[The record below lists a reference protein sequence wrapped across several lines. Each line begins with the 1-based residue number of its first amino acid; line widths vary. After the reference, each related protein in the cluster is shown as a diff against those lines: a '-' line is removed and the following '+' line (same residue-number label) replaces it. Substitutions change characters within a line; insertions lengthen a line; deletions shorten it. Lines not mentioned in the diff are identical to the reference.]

1 MYAVI
6 KTGGKQYRV
15 TPGEQLQVEKI
26 SGEVGDAVTFDQ
38 VLLTSD
44 GEAVQVGRP
53 FVENAKVVGRIARHD
68 KGRKIV
74 VFKYKRRK
82 NYRRKRG
89 HRQPFTLI
97 QIENIEA

>member
-1 MYAVI
+1 
-6 KTGGKQYRV
+6 
-15 TPGEQLQVEKI
+15 
-26 SGEVGDAVTFDQ
+26 VTFDQ

-44 GEAVQVGRP
+44 GEAVQIGRP
-53 FVENAKVVGRIARHD
+53 FVENAKVVARITRHG

-89 HRQPFTLI
+89 HRQLFTLI
-97 QIENIEA
+97 KIENIEA

>member
-6 KTGGKQYRV
+6 KTGGKQYGV
-15 TPGEQLQVEKI
+15 TPGEQLRVEKI

-44 GEAVQVGRP
+44 GGAVQVGRP
-53 FVENAKVVGRIARHD
+53 FIENAKVVARIARHD

-97 QIENIEA
+97 RIENILA

>member
-6 KTGGKQYRV
+6 KTGGKQYCV

-26 SGEVGDAVTFDQ
+26 PGEVGDAVTFDQ
-38 VLLTSD
+38 VMLTSD
-44 GEAVQVGRP
+44 GDAVQIGRP
-53 FVENAKVVGRIARHD
+53 FVENAKVMARIARHG

-89 HRQPFTLI
+89 HRQLFTLI
-97 QIENIEA
+97 KIENIES

>member
-1 MYAVI
+1 M
-6 KTGGKQYRV
+6 
-15 TPGEQLQVEKI
+15 
-26 SGEVGDAVTFDQ
+26 TFDQ

-44 GEAVQVGRP
+44 GEAVQIGRP
-53 FVENAKVVGRIARHD
+53 FIENAKVVARIARHG

-89 HRQPFTLI
+89 HRQLFTLI
-97 QIENIEA
+97 KVENIEA

>member
-6 KTGGKQYRV
+6 KTGGKQYCV

-38 VLLTSD
+38 VMLTSD
-44 GEAVQVGRP
+44 GEAVQIGRP
-53 FVENAKVVGRIARHD
+53 FIENAKVVARIARHG

-89 HRQPFTLI
+89 HRQLFTLI
-97 QIENIEA
+97 KIEDIEA

>member
-6 KTGGKQYRV
+6 KTGGKQYCV

-26 SGEVGDAVTFDQ
+26 AGEVGDAVTFDQ

-44 GEAVQVGRP
+44 GEAVQVGKP
-53 FVENAKVVGRIARHD
+53 FIENAKVVAKIARHG

-97 QIENIEA
+97 KIENIEA

>member
-6 KTGGKQYRV
+6 KTGGKQYCV

-26 SGEVGDAVTFDQ
+26 PGEVGDAVTFDQ
-38 VLLTSD
+38 VLLTSEGD
-44 GEAVQVGRP
+44 AVQVGRP
-53 FVENAKVVGRIARHD
+53 FIENAKVVARIARHG

-97 QIENIEA
+97 RIENIEA

>member
-6 KTGGKQYRV
+6 KTGGKQYCV

-26 SGEVGDAVTFDQ
+26 PGEVGDAVTFDQ

-53 FVENAKVVGRIARHD
+53 FIENAKVVAKIARHG

-97 QIENIEA
+97 KIENIEA

>member
-6 KTGGKQYRV
+6 KTGDKQYCV
-15 TPGEQLQVEKI
+15 TLGEQLQVEKI
-26 SGEVGDAVTFDQ
+26 PGEVGDAVTFDQ

-53 FVENAKVVGRIARHD
+53 FIENAKVVAKIARHG

-97 QIENIEA
+97 KIENIEA

>member
-6 KTGGKQYRV
+6 KTGGKQYCV

-26 SGEVGDAVTFDQ
+26 PGEVGDAVTFDQ
-38 VLLTSD
+38 VMLTSD
-44 GEAVQVGRP
+44 GEAVQIGRP
-53 FVENAKVVGRIARHD
+53 FIENAKVVARIARHG

-89 HRQPFTLI
+89 HRQLFTLI
-97 QIENIEA
+97 KVENIEA

>member
-6 KTGGKQYRV
+6 KTGGKQYCA
-15 TPGEQLQVEKI
+15 TPGELLQVEKLP
-26 SGEVGDAVTFDQ
+26 GEVGDAVTFDQ

-53 FVENAKVVGRIARHD
+53 FIENAKVVARIARHD

-82 NYRRKRG
+82 NYRSKRG
-89 HRQPFTLI
+89 HRQPFTLLK
-97 QIENIEA
+97 IENIEA